1 MPSQTRSSSADDDW
15 QQCSD
20 NSGRRDVANLAEGL
34 QAAKRS
40 E

>member
-1 MPSQTRSSSADDDW
+1 MMIGR
-15 QQCSD
+15 QCSD